1 MNNFPM
7 MQNLSGTA
15 PTMQNNL
22 AQQQMMQQAMQQGNQ
37 LSNQALGGQQSGGG
51 LDPKMLAQALRK
63 DNPMLSTA
71 QNQEVR
77 GLGSNPNNMMSG
89 YNTGMFGWGNYGE

>member
-7 MQNLSGTA
+7 MQNLSGIA

-37 LSNQALGGQQSGGG
+37 LANQALGGQQSGG

-77 GLGSNPNNMMSG
+77 GLGSNPSNMMSG

>member
-7 MQNLSGTA
+7 MQDLSGIA
-15 PTMQNNL
+15 PTMQNTVG
-22 AQQQMMQQAMQQGNQ
+22 QQQMMQQMMQQGNQ
-37 LSNQALGGQQSGGG
+37 LSNQAHGGQQGGMN
-51 LDPKMLAQALRK
+51 PMALAQALRK

-77 GLGSNPNNMMSG
+77 GLGSNPSNMMSG

>member
-7 MQNLSGTA
+7 MQDLSGIA
-15 PTMQNNL
+15 PTMQNTVG
-22 AQQQMMQQAMQQGNQ
+22 QQQMMQQMMQQGNQ
-37 LSNQALGGQQSGGG
+37 LSNQALGGQQGGMN
-51 LDPKMLAQALRK
+51 PMVLAQALRK

-77 GLGSNPNNMMSG
+77 GLGSNPSNMMSG

>member
-7 MQNLSGTA
+7 MQDLSGLA
-15 PTMQNNL
+15 PVFQNTS
-22 AQQQMMQQAMQQGNQ
+22 AQQQNMQQMMQQGNQ
-37 LSNQALGGQQSGGG
+37 LSNQAMGGQQGG
-51 LDPKMLAQALRK
+51 LDPKALAMALRK

-71 QNQEVR
+71 QTQEIKA
-77 GLGSNPNNMMSG
+77 LGSNPSNMMSG